1 MNSSSTVKNDDI
13 LLKLCHSVSHVLSS
27 TSASHISHAG
37 MVQSISRTRLKPDL
51 ACFSIFDGG
60 FSGLVVINF
69 SAAAAIEI
77 YRRYMINMGMPE
89 TELAFSHTSDDVSNV
104 MGELMNQILGDFI
117 GKISKELQTS
127 ISQSQPKMLVI
138 NKELTISI
146 DTNLDNAVARR
157 VSFKTE
163 NNHIFYLEFA
173 MDKTEFIRSADFE
186 MDEEFDLDSLIETH
200 GKAAQVSTAKS
211 KDVLNDPNIKG
222 IVVDDADDLLSELGL

>member
-1 MNSSSTVKNDDI
+1 
-13 LLKLCHSVSHVLSS
+13 
-27 TSASHISHAG
+27 
-37 MVQSISRTRLKPDL
+37 
-51 ACFSIFDGG
+51 
-60 FSGLVVINF
+60 
-69 SAAAAIEI
+69 
-77 YRRYMINMGMPE
+77 
-89 TELAFSHTSDDVSNV
+89 
-104 MGELMNQILGDFI
+104 
-117 GKISKELQTS
+117 
-127 ISQSQPKMLVI
+127 LVI

-200 GKAAQVSTAKS
+200 GKTAQVSTVKS